1 MVNIGNLSYE
11 FKMNTVQA
19 AFLLKKKELNLNV
32 TGIIKLQKEN
42 DELKNNA
49 YSKVAPSELNKNAIL
64 EKNKVIFV

>member
-1 MVNIGNLSYE
+1 
-11 FKMNTVQA
+11 MNAVQA

-32 TGIIKLQKEN
+32 DAIINLQKEN